1 MRTSSLL
8 LAVTA
13 AALLTGCIFEDPIPA
28 RGKPRQECD
37 RPPSKEDSGPGG
49 NPKADTAVYISAVR
63 FPESYDW
70 RADSARGAVEYEVLL
85 LRDSAEILTIPSS
98 SGIVSPDPDTHHII
112 GGHLYTEAIK
122 DGLTVICRDGQML
135 FSFEGCEILKG
146 LLPCE
151 DGVYTLSATQDGE
164 SLILRRDGVPLLER
178 KAGTAFGDLLDP
190 SYGSTGALYDD
201 EGELCFCY
209 SKGRSPGKSCHVV
222 LGTVESTVCDGDC
235 VSDLK
240 VSGGRVFAAT
250 ARMGPYSIEDGRIW
264 TGKDGP
270 WISGYFSK
278 SGYDGFSGLLS
289 QDFEDIRLSPQRA
302 QVYHCEG
309 CDVAVIASSR
319 AGMQIRLRD
328 RTMDLGQ
335 ECSLMTPVCAAARG
349 CFFAA
354 LTPRSSDIQ
363 RIIAGE
369 RSFTLNLHGYLSGIE
384 VSLPS

>member
-1 MRTSSLL
+1 M

-13 AALLTGCIFEDPIPA
+13 AALLTGCLLEDPLPS
-28 RGKPRQECD
+28 RGKPRQDCD
-37 RPPSKEDSGPGG
+37 RQPSEENAGSGG
-49 NPKADTAVYISAVR
+49 NAEADTAVYISAVR
-63 FPESYDW
+63 FPQSYDW
-70 RADSARGAVEYEVLL
+70 RVDSARGAAEYEVLL
-85 LRDSAEILTIPSS
+85 LRDSVEILTIPSS
-98 SGIVSPDPDTHHII
+98 SGVVSPDPDTHHII

-122 DGLTVICRDGQML
+122 DGSTVICRDGQTL

-151 DGVYTLSATQDGE
+151 EGIYTLSATRDGE
-164 SLILRRDGVPLLER
+164 SLVLRRDGVPLLER
-178 KAGTAFGDLLDP
+178 KAAIAFGDLLDP

-201 EGELCFCY
+201 AGELCFCY
-209 SKGRSPGKSCHVV
+209 SKGRSQGKSCYVV
-222 LGTVESTVCDGDC
+222 RGTVENTACDGDG

-240 VSGGRVFAAT
+240 VYGSKVFAAMS
-250 ARMGPYSIEDGRIW
+250 RMGPYSIEDGRIW

-289 QDFEDIRLSPQRA
+289 QDFEDIRLSPQRS
-302 QVYHCEG
+302 QVYHCEV
-309 CDVAVIASSR
+309 CDVAVTASSH

-328 RTMDLGQ
+328 GKMDLGQ
-335 ECSLMTPVCAAARG
+335 DCFLMTPVCAAACGR
-349 CFFAA
+349 FFAA
-354 LTPRSSDIQ
+354 LTTRSSDVQ

-384 VSLPS
+384 VSPPN